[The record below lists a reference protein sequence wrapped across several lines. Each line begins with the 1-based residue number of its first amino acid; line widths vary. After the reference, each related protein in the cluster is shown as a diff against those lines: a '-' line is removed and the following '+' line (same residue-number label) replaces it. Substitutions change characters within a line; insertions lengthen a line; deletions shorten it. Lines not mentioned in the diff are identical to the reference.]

1 LKEEQFIRQ
10 VQKAEATQKAEVKKA
25 TITYEQKLTARSRD
39 MERRVEDLEDKL
51 NSALD
56 EAEVLRSKVQRLE
69 SLNSS

>member
-1 LKEEQFIRQ
+1 MKEEQFIRQ

-56 EAEVLRSKVQRLE
+56 EAEVLRSKV
-69 SLNSS
+69 

>member
-1 LKEEQFIRQ
+1 MKEEQFIRQ